1 MMESDGE
8 NPLELIVKGGN
19 NSSIKLDNTMNSHQ
33 K

>member
-19 NSSIKLDNTMNSHQ
+19 NSPIKLDNTINSHQ